1 MSDHPKRKKKRQI
14 EKVNLLKILIY
25 CLYIA
30 FFFQELKEFNTGH

>member
-1 MSDHPKRKKKRQI
+1 MSDHPKRKKRQI

-30 FFFQELKEFNTGH
+30 FFPGTERI